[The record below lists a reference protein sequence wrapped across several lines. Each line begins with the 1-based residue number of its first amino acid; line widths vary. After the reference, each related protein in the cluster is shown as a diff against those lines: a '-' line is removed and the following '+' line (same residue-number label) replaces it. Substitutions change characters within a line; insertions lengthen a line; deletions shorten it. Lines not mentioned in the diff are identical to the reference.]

1 MVFIGGSFVYYNY
14 NQDDLDLKEKNVTL
28 SVLSQIK
35 IYKHYGVSDS
45 GGSNDHCNIATVLNI
60 MYY

>member
-1 MVFIGGSFVYYNY
+1 MVFIGGCFVYYNY

-35 IYKHYGVSDS
+35 IYKYYGVYDS
-45 GGSNDHCNIATVLNI
+45 GGSNDQCNIATVLNI